1 MHSQERLPG
10 RLNTD
15 RYLVAELVLDGSDL
29 TLACGDNH
37 VGVRVYGCNL
47 SVNTLNHGLLL
58 TILIGEKRN
67 ELLGAHGI

>member
-1 MHSQERLPG
+1 M
-10 RLNTD
+10 
-15 RYLVAELVLDGSDL
+15 LDGSDL

-67 ELLGAHGI
+67 ELLGAHSI